1 MIRDNAKCMG
11 NGCNIREACDRFVR
25 PAVDRQ
31 EWIEPTWQSV
41 WNFAG
46 LAEFMRCVDMVPI
59 VAEPVEP
66 HGGAS
71 EEVDGA

>member
-1 MIRDNAKCMG
+1 MKDNAKCMG
-11 NGCNIREACDRFVR
+11 NGCDLRDGCDRFVR

-46 LAEFMRCVDMVPI
+46 IATFMRCVDIVPI
-59 VAEPVEP
+59 LPDPVEP

-71 EEVDGA
+71 EEGDQC

>member
-1 MIRDNAKCMG
+1 MRDNAKCAG
-11 NGCNIREACDRFVR
+11 NGCELRDGCDRFVR

-46 LAEFMRCVDMVPI
+46 IATFMRCIDMLPI
-59 VAEPVEP
+59 VNEPVQP

-71 EEVDGA
+71 EEGDQC